1 MLGALT
7 TAIQALAILTGGLVA
22 GSMFGIWRGYELAG
36 YTPATFLEVHQGAV
50 RGLNTLLPAMAGACI
65 VLTVLL
71 AILARSRPAALWLYL
86 GAALLVIVGGAIT
99 RLANQPINE
108 QVMAWTAASLPEN
121 WMALRDSW
129 WTWHLARLAAGMA
142 AQLLLI
148 VAIFADRDASA

>member
-1 MLGALT
+1 MLGTLT
-7 TAIQALAILTGGLVA
+7 TATQALAILIGGLVA

-36 YTPATFLEVHQGAV
+36 YTPATFLKVHQGAV

-86 GAALLVIVGGAIT
+86 GAALLVIVGGAVT

-108 QVMAWTAASLPEN
+108 QVMAWTSTSLPEN
-121 WMALRDSW
+121 WAALRDSW
-129 WTWHLARLAAGMA
+129 WNWHQVRLAVMLA
-142 AQLLLI
+142 AEVLLI
-148 VAIFADRDASA
+148 VAVFADRDASA